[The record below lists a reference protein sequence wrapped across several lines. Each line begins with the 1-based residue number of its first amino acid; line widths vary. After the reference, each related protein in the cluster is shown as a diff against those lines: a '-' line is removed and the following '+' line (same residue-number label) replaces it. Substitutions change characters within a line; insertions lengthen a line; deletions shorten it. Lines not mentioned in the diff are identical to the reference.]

1 MLDFLER
8 SSVEGKLLAY
18 AYIHEGLTC
27 EVHPFHPTHLHRIL
41 LWTHPFDNSPQ
52 HALFPWNCWSRSP
65 LFLRTT
71 CLYIFSSFLYFSA
84 INRLSRLKKAVLIN
98 IKTNL
103 VIYKQERERGRKK
116 RKNAWFG
123 WDLERVVQGQQEPAG
138 DCSFELQFEYGE
150 EYLWFRLQT
159 RCGREKSCFGQ
170 DSSECKLW
178 LRVWGY
184 YVHAAH
190 GSICTELADRNG
202 ASSCLWIY
210 SFKVLVYFLCS
221 RNN

>member
-1 MLDFLER
+1 MQKVHRIHGPNDTSWSSQTLLDFLER

-103 VIYKQERERGRKK
+103 VIYKQEREGEKEKK
-116 RKNAWFG
+116 KCLVWLRFG
-123 WDLERVVQGQQEPAG
+123 ASCPRPART
-138 DCSFELQFEYGE
+138 CR
-150 EYLWFRLQT
+150 RLQLRAT
-159 RCGREKSCFGQ
+159 IWIWGGVLVISSPDKVRTREKLFRARFVGVQALAPS
-170 DSSECKLW
+170 
-178 LRVWGY
+178 LRLLCACCSWIDL
-184 YVHAAH
+184 H
-190 GSICTELADRNG
+190 R
-202 ASSCLWIY
+202 ASWS
-210 SFKVLVYFLCS
+210 
-221 RNN
+221 